1 MNFSRL
7 LRPAALAAALAVCA
21 LLPSALRAQLYL
33 SSGHIDLN
41 VAHAAT
47 ASGETAAGFGLYAHH
62 ASALAGGATVD
73 EPVDNTVFFVPDT
86 GGRYATAGGIL
97 PFLGQSGQPVWL
109 IPQNSPPATVPWVGF
124 GGYGLAGAE
133 GSPAADLDAFDPI
146 PELTGSATVPAVRV
160 RFVSA
165 LTPDGADFAL
175 WQTGSGGA
183 INLYFSNRPGSTAP
197 QVFGLQRGSHL
208 HFNWGFSLP
217 GYYRV
222 RLRLEGSIGG
232 VPVEPRDFAVDFAIS
247 ELPLYEQ
254 WRRAGSRFTEAERAD
269 RAVGGPLADPDS
281 DGRPNLLEYTLGA
294 EPRLADAALGQPA
307 AALVA
312 LGDGVAPA
320 LEFPRLAD
328 PLLVYR
334 VDASADLAAWS
345 EIWTSTRAQNLAG
358 PVSVPALAPV
368 SPAEPR
374 RFLRLRVSH
383 VE

>member
-1 MNFSRL
+1 MNFFRL
-7 LRPAALAAALAVCA
+7 LRAPALGAALAVCA
-21 LLPSALRAQLYL
+21 FFPPALHAQLYL

-41 VAHAAT
+41 AAYAT
-47 ASGETAAGFGLYAHH
+47 APLGDTPAGFGLYAHH
-62 ASALAGGATVD
+62 VSSLAGGATVD
-73 EPVDNTVFFVPDT
+73 EPMDNTVLFVPDT
-86 GGRYATAGGIL
+86 GGKYPTAGGIL

-124 GGYGLAGAE
+124 GGYGLAGVE
-133 GSPAADLDAFDPI
+133 GSPAGDLDAFDPI
-146 PELTGSATVPAVRV
+146 PELTGSTTVPALRV
-160 RFVSA
+160 RFLSA
-165 LTPDGADFAL
+165 LVPDGADFAL

-183 INLYFSNRPGSTAP
+183 IHLYFSNRPGTAAP
-197 QVFGLQRGSHL
+197 QVFGLRRGQHI

-222 RLRLEGSIGG
+222 RLRLEGSIGD
-232 VPVEPRDFAVDFAIS
+232 VPVEPRDFAVDFAIG

-254 WRRAGSRFTEAERAD
+254 WRRSGSRFTEAERAD
-269 RAVGGPLADPDS
+269 RAVGGPLADPDA

-294 EPRLADAALGQPA
+294 EPRVADAAPSQPSA
-307 AALVA
+307 TLVA
-312 LGDGVAPA
+312 LDDGVAPA

-334 VDASADLAAWS
+334 VDSSADLAAWA
-345 EIWTSTRAQNLAG
+345 EIWSSTRAQNLAG
-358 PVSVPALAPV
+358 PVSVPASAPV